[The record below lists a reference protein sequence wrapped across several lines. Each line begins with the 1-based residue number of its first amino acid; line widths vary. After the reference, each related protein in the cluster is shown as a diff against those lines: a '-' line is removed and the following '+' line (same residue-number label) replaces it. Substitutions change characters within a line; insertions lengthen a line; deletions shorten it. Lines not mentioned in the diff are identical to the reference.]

1 MEAYCSRVLAAVG
14 SICFFFSVS
23 FVYGQEIQSVED
35 LQRVIEAQQKML
47 EEQQKKL
54 DAQQKQLNQQAE
66 FMQKLQN
73 QLETLMASPEGQTTT
88 ELAEAP
94 ALKPA
99 DKPEKKGGVK
109 LSELSDA
116 GKHDRQSPTSNNVTY
131 FDPAKVVNIPGTK
144 TSIGLY
150 GLAEFQIIHDSVGL
164 NNNRFD
170 TVSIPVD
177 GGPSQ
182 TKFSVNPSQLA
193 ISSTTPVTEGRLNTM
208 ISMDFNGQLD
218 RPEPRLRM
226 AYGEYVSNMMGIGLL
241 GGQTY
246 STALDMRAVPETLD
260 FAMPAGL
267 WQTRQPLVR
276 FTNALPHSTIFE
288 TALETPENVS
298 YIGEDTDKL
307 TRWPD
312 LSVSAT
318 WLTDGTYFK
327 HLRISGLVRDLRAED
342 ASGNEGSAV
351 GLAVGG
357 STKIDLPILGPRD
370 NFKFNIHYGDGY
382 GTQIKGG
389 PFEGAFNPVTS
400 SLETIGIFGFYTG
413 LQHFWSNRFRS
424 NLVYGYVDPD
434 NPEFLD
440 DDTLESTNYAAANL
454 IWSPFGSVTLGVE
467 YLWGRR
473 ENKDGG
479 AGTSNRIL
487 FSSRFDF

>member
-1 MEAYCSRVLAAVG
+1 MKAYCSRVLVCVVF
-14 SICFFFSVS
+14 ICFFFSVS
-23 FVYGQEIQSVED
+23 VVNGQEIQSVED

-47 EEQQKKL
+47 EEQQEKL
-54 DAQQKQLNQQAE
+54 DAQQEQLNQQAE
-66 FMQKLQN
+66 FMQRLQT
-73 QLETLMASPEGQTTT
+73 QLEMLKASPEDQEAK

-94 ALKPA
+94 AVMQP
-99 DKPEKKGGVK
+99 DKPETKGEAR

-116 GKHDRQSPTSNNVTY
+116 GKHDRQSPTSTNVTY
-131 FDPAKVVNIPGTK
+131 FDPTKVINIPGTK
-144 TSIGLY
+144 TSVGLH
-150 GLAEFQIIHDSVGL
+150 GLAEFQILHDSVGL

-170 TVSIPVD
+170 TASIPVD

-182 TKFSVNPSQLA
+182 TKFSVNPTQLA
-193 ISSTTPVTEGRLNTM
+193 ISSTTPVIEGRLNTM
-208 ISMDFNGQLD
+208 ISMDFNGELD
-218 RPEPRLRM
+218 RPEPRLRI
-226 AYGEYVSNMMGIGLL
+226 AYGEYVSDQMGIGLL
-241 GGQTY
+241 GGQAY
-246 STALDMRAVPETLD
+246 STALDLRAVPETLD

-267 WQTRQPLVR
+267 WQTRQPLLR
-276 FTNALPHSTIFE
+276 FTKALTEKTIFE
-288 TALETPENVS
+288 AALETPENVS

-312 LSVSAT
+312 LSVAGT
-318 WLTDGTYFK
+318 WLTGGSYLK

-342 ASGNEGSAV
+342 TSGNEDSAV
-351 GLAVGG
+351 GWAIGG
-357 STKIDLPILGPRD
+357 STKIDLPFLGPRD
-370 NFKFNIHYGDGY
+370 NLKFNIHYGEGY

-413 LQHFWSNRFRS
+413 FQHFWSERFRS

-454 IWSPFGSVTLGVE
+454 IWSPYQSVTLGVE

-473 ENKDGG
+473 ENKNGD
-479 AGTSNRIL
+479 AGDANRII

>member
-14 SICFFFSVS
+14 SLCFFFSVS

-54 DAQQKQLNQQAE
+54 DAQQKQLNEQAE

-94 ALKPA
+94 AVKPT
-99 DKPEKKGGVK
+99 DRQEKKEKVV

-116 GKHDRQSPTSNNVTY
+116 GKHDRQSPTSANVTY
-131 FDPAKVVNIPGTK
+131 FDPTKVINIPGTK
-144 TSIGLY
+144 TSIGLH
-150 GLAEFQIIHDSVGL
+150 GLAEFQIFHDSVGL

-170 TVSIPVD
+170 TASIPID

-182 TKFSVNPSQLA
+182 TKFSVNPTQLA
-193 ISSTTPVTEGRLNTM
+193 ISSTMPVTDGRLNTM
-208 ISMDFNGQLD
+208 VSIDFNGELD
-218 RPEPRLRM
+218 SPEPRLRI
-226 AYGEYVSNMMGIGLL
+226 AYGEYVSDMSGIGLL
-241 GGQTY
+241 GGQAYAT
-246 STALDMRAVPETLD
+246 SLDLRAVPETLD

-267 WQTRQPLVR
+267 WQTRQPLFR
-276 FTNALPHSTIFE
+276 FTKSMIGDTLIEA
-288 TALETPENVS
+288 ALETPENAT
-298 YIGEDTDKL
+298 YIEADRM

-312 LSVSAT
+312 LSIAGT

-342 ASGNEGSAV
+342 GSGNEDSAL
-351 GLAVGG
+351 GWAVGG

-382 GTQIKGG
+382 GTQIKGA
-389 PFEGAFNPVTS
+389 PFEGAFNPVTL
-400 SLETIGIFGFYTG
+400 SLETIGIFSFYTG

-424 NLVYGYVDPD
+424 NLVYGYVDSD

-440 DDTLESTNYAAANL
+440 DETLKSTNYAAANL
-454 IWSPFGSVTLGVE
+454 IWTPFSSVTLGVE

-473 ENKDGG
+473 ENKDGD
-479 AGTSNRIL
+479 AGTANRLL
-487 FSSRFDF
+487 FSSRFNF